1 MILTNTAG
9 THGRPAGDNEDNG
22 DNHSECRALGQL
34 LSLIGDKWTV
44 MVVGALS
51 HGPLRFNE
59 LRRHIEGIS
68 QRMLTLTLRRLEEEN
83 LVTRTVFPTIPP
95 RVDYE
100 LSPQGHTLIEPLST
114 LAQWARGHR
123 ESKEQAALLK
133 ARSRGMPL
141 GQDKEGML

>member
-1 MILTNTAG
+1 MILTNTTDTRDSTLGSALSNN
-9 THGRPAGDNEDNG
+9 DS
-22 DNHSECRALGQL
+22 HSECRALGQL
-34 LSLIGDKWTV
+34 LALIGDKWTV

-59 LRRHIEGIS
+59 LRRHIDGIS

-100 LSPQGHTLIEPLST
+100 LSAQGHTLIEPLSA
-114 LAQWARGHR
+114 LAQWATRHR
-123 ESKEQAALLK
+123 E
-133 ARSRGMPL
+133 
-141 GQDKEGML
+141 DKEKTALHKTAGM